1 MDVHALVNVEEERNT
16 SRWIECGER
25 NLLKLTNGLN
35 ECLVLS
41 ALDRYLDVKYL
52 VTFLIRHDSAGVH
65 LLDQFNQ
72 VGRHFVGFSCSFSPC
87 SDQIIS
93 PLVVEELESVQVILP
108 EEGLV
113 LHILDYVLLEHFLA
127 DHQNF
132 LLVWRYSL
140 SEPVE
145 NFFTAAALR
154 MLAEPTVLVVEH
166 LNVLVHYVRPLF

>member
-1 MDVHALVNVEEERNT
+1 M
-16 SRWIECGER
+16 
-25 NLLKLTNGLN
+25 
-35 ECLVLS
+35 
-41 ALDRYLDVKYL
+41 
-52 VTFLIRHDSAGVH
+52 
-65 LLDQFNQ
+65 
-72 VGRHFVGFSCSFSPC
+72 
-87 SDQIIS
+87 
-93 PLVVEELESVQVILP
+93 VVEELESVQVILP

-113 LHILDYVLLEHFLA
+113 LHILDYVLLEHLLA

-166 LNVLVHYVRPLF
+166 LNVLVHYVRPLFEISQVVVFNLHV